1 MEPLP
6 IPWYDHPVD
15 TKERKILTDRQ
26 HGIPGLRMIGYQNS
40 ARATAPLP
48 PHYHQDCF
56 EFSYLVQGNL
66 TFHVGNERY
75 PLSGGELFITRPDEI
90 HDTEN
95 APLSL
100 HQMYWFQL
108 DTAQQGFL
116 NTSAAFSRQLT
127 RELMALDARVVR
139 MDGGCEG
146 LLRAAFSDLNGG
158 TPLGAMRAA
167 ALLTGFLCQILHD
180 AAQPGSPVTPD
191 IQAAAEYIRQH
202 IQERITIEELAGA
215 AALSVS
221 RFKEKFKA
229 QMGTSPRNYV
239 NYHKVEQAKALLSQ
253 GFNVT
258 QTAMALG
265 FSGSDYFSVVFRRY
279 TLLSPTEYQRSCRS
293 G

>member
-1 MEPLP
+1 MDLTP
-6 IPWYDHPVD
+6 IEWYDHAVD
-15 TKERKILTDRQ
+15 TRERKILTPEQ
-26 HGIPGLRMIGYQNS
+26 SGVPGLRMIGYQSS

-48 PHYHQDCF
+48 PHYHRDCF
-56 EFSYLVQGNL
+56 EFTYLVRGNL

-108 DTAQQGFL
+108 DTGRQGFL
-116 NTSAAFSRQLT
+116 STSDTFARQLT
-127 RELMALDARVVR
+127 RNLLTLDTRVVR

-146 LLRAAFSDLNGG
+146 LLRTAFSDLTEGG
-158 TPLGAMRAA
+158 QLGALRAG
-167 ALLTGFLCQILHD
+167 ALLTASLCQILHD
-180 AAQPGSPVTPD
+180 AGMPGSPVTAD
-191 IQAAAEYIRQH
+191 IQAAADYIRQH
-202 IQERITIEELAGA
+202 IQERISIEELADTA
-215 AALSVS
+215 SLSVS

-229 QMGTSPRNYV
+229 QMGVSPRNYV
-239 NYHKVEQAKALLSQ
+239 NYHKIEAAKALLTQ